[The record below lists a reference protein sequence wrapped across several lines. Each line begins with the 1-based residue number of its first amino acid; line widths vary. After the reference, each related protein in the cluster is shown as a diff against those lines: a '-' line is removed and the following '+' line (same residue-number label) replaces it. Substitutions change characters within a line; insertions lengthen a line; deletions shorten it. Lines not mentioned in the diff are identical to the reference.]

1 MKSIDSKHQGS
12 GVTGWYAVVG
22 GLVWGLLRRARTGQ
36 GGICVSICA
45 WGPLCLRAGALVEQP
60 DTSLKKSSTAIS
72 REALGPT
79 EDYSGSVSCRY
90 SRWYYSASRL

>member
-1 MKSIDSKHQGS
+1 MGS
-12 GVTGWYAVVG
+12 TSTSSYWTGRY
-22 GLVWGLLRRARTGQ
+22 LRKYLRLGAP
-36 GGICVSICA
+36 V
-45 WGPLCLRAGALVEQP
+45 LRAGALVEQP